1 MTVSIKNTVE
11 PAIRNLVMSASGLER
26 VIYSHPNAPRPEMPY
41 ATINKISTSKVIDDW
56 QKFDQNTSI
65 LHLYGVRTMRYSV
78 TVYGDD
84 AVDIANAMQSRLF
97 LQNNRETLYNEANT
111 SILDC
116 MAVTNDYQLV
126 NSHYEERAIVDI
138 IFNVVFENGEVT
150 EDVGYFDE
158 ISMNWVNKP

>member
-11 PAIRNLVMSASGLER
+11 PAIRNLVMSASGLDR

-41 ATINKISTSKVIDDW
+41 ATINKLSTSQVIDDW
-56 QKFDQNTSI
+56 QSFNLMSRI
-65 LHLYGVRTMRYSV
+65 MHLYGIRTMRYSV